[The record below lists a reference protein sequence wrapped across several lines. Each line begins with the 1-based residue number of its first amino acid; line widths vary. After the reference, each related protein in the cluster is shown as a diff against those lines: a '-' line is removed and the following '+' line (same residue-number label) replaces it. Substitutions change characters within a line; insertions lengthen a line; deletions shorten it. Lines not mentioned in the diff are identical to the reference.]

1 MKKLLFLF
9 ILLVSGLTFSQTKNI
24 SETKGSNN
32 QQSRIEDPL
41 IDDPNEGDPIEL
53 EPEGD
58 PITTLSP
65 SIETSEVGNTNGEL
79 SVSGTGGAVYNI
91 PIALPPGINNVAPNI
106 SLNYSSQ
113 SGDGC
118 VGYGWNIGGI
128 SRISRVPSTL
138 YHDGIIDPVDFD
150 NYDRFT
156 LDGQRLILKSGTY
169 GNTGSTYETE
179 NFSNLKISF
188 LANGFQTYFKVEYP
202 DGSIALY
209 GYSNET
215 SSMLSFS
222 EWPITQWKNPQNLS
236 INYKYYNYNNELHI
250 KSIDFGTNTNTG
262 INKIEFTY
270 KTKNKET
277 IYYIDS
283 IEYRKN
289 KVLSSIK
296 VTGNGVAYRNYYLT
310 HDLTSTGYER
320 LKSIQEKTGDNTKS
334 LKPITFSYKVNQSSF
349 SQQLNYNNSGNKFY
363 YDSLDTLL
371 GQGDFD
377 GDGEIEFLTKLSNN
391 NFRRYKTD
399 ENCNIILLS
408 QQTILPYN
416 MEIVGAVSVLNEN
429 LSLSNKNSLGI
440 WHGTEYVSGE
450 WNYFFNVYKFN
461 FSTNSFELDYKK
473 RVLRLFRHYEGD
485 PTQTWEN
492 LRDNGLNK
500 NYSFTGDFNGDKST
514 DLLNIT
520 YRNGVINTQ
529 IVDLDR
535 RLPVDSYYQ
544 AGIINTGNTSYN
556 FSPNTYNG
564 NLTVTGTSEIKVGDY
579 DGDGKL
585 DLYILRGAPYN
596 KIEIYTLVNNVFSL
610 ITSFNYNLP
619 GEIGD
624 KFKKTDHTQGV
635 VKYRFYV
642 NDFNGDGKSDIF
654 LPYLGKILII
664 ENGYFKEELLPNS
677 FVKPA
682 SPYLET
688 YHIGDVNSDGK
699 LDLVIIKPIL
709 ESESTIGYPLI
720 QVGTNITT
728 GNAVYQAIPVS
739 GYNYNYGLSIKLFE
753 QNRFGTS
760 VSWQVYDLSRMFKRE
775 FGGVDTDLT
784 DDNEFNK
791 DRLPLFI
798 REKENYPYKN
808 EFGIMGGDKVAYFNF
823 FRHMNDQTLLTR
835 VDQGNGIVHEITYN
849 NLMNGNGTYTTS
861 TSQETYPYYNL
872 LNGKENKVVSEIK
885 QISSFTKKKLYK
897 YHGAIFDLSGRGI
910 NGFQATTV
918 TNWFNDPLTII
929 STVNKFDFTK
939 NGAIKETFSKVG
951 LIEPNY
957 TLLPSDTF
965 IARSINTY
973 NHEDTGYVNPLLG
986 NKIFKLFKTK
996 TENFNG
1002 QNNTSSLTTVNYN
1015 SYNNPIN
1022 STTVI
1027 KNGGTVEKTTANTF
1041 GYDSVL
1047 TSPYIVDRLNNKVNT
1062 TTLAATGD
1070 AHSSEEQYVYDIN
1083 LLKQNKKRS
1092 TNSGLTSDFI
1102 TENNEY
1108 DVYGNV
1114 IQKKYS
1120 APGMADRVV
1129 NYEYDDATHR
1139 FLVKKVD
1146 PELQQTVYTYNQSTG
1161 LLLTETLPSIAGFP
1175 LKTTYSYDL
1184 WGKLVSVKDY
1194 LNNTLFYSYSNI
1206 SGSQGILKTIMAP
1219 DGSISK
1225 TIYDPFGRILYEGSK
1240 NLNEQ
1245 WSVKSTLYNIYDQP
1259 LKVYKNYLDGNTPEV
1274 WDELQYDVYGRLTQA
1289 NHLKSISSAGKTV
1302 TYTYNGLTTTE
1313 NDGLKIKTTI
1323 NNASGQVISLNDNP
1337 GETITYDYFANGN
1350 LKKAYLNGG
1359 VLEIQQD
1366 AFGRRKTLIDP
1377 SAGTRNYEYNKF
1389 GELTKEE
1396 VVGKGET
1403 EFDLDSNGKLLQKR
1417 IKELGV
1423 LKSRDTY
1430 TYNSNKQLASN
1441 LFEDLANSTQINY
1454 TYTYDNYKRLLL
1466 NSEDAAQYY
1475 FKQELRYDA
1484 FGRTEKQLYH
1494 AKNKA
1499 DNKISDKWIKYEYK
1513 FGNKY
1518 KVYDMINESTQG
1530 IVLWEAKN
1538 VDKDGNVILGNLNNG
1553 ALKVEKTFDIY
1564 GFPTQSKYS
1573 KGLVNLATLDTEF
1586 DPIYGN
1592 LTKRT
1597 SNLFGS
1603 TWTEN
1608 LSYDALDRL
1617 TTWKDHEG
1625 IQNQSYNDNGTIDT
1639 NKIGDYAY
1647 TISNKPFQVS
1657 TVTPVVPSA
1666 IFDYYANREQNI
1678 TYNVNKKPLTIKEL
1692 TAENIDFE
1700 YNGFD
1705 SRSVMYYGG
1714 LQPLKADRPFRKYY
1728 SADGSMEIKRN
1739 VTPGGAVEFY
1749 TYIGGSPY
1757 SSSIVLKSNGTTKEY
1772 LYLLKDYQETINAI
1786 VNQSGTVIEKRQFD
1800 VWGTLIQYANASG
1813 ITTIPTTAN
1822 GLLLDRGYTSHEHL
1836 LGVNIINMN
1845 GRVYDHHLH
1854 KFLQPDNNIQD
1865 FYNTQNYNR
1874 YGYVMNN
1881 PTKYTDESGELWGG
1895 WGYIIGA
1902 LFNAY
1907 SNGYQSSGEYNPFK
1921 WDNIAW
1927 TNAGLGA
1934 ASFAASAGATYYA
1947 DNYIT
1952 NYGNNNVVVDDEVN
1966 NSNNYNDLGVN
1977 SNVQSISNNEN
1988 EIYFNGVKNED
1999 FNIFSSF
2006 DGANNLISSS
2016 FTITGKAIPLNNYMN
2031 ALGQNKFIYNY
2042 NGTQKLW
2049 SMNFHGGRTNI
2060 SSSLLNNAKIETKVL
2075 GNVGY
2080 GLKYGGAALT
2090 IFSFVS
2096 NETQYR
2102 NGYIN
2107 ENQLLK
2113 GRLDNVMGIAFPIA
2127 AIGIVPGNYLGEKYH
2142 EEITDQITNQNS
2154 IIVNVTTYILNFF
2167 GFPASREQQKNG
2179 F

>member
-1 MKKLLFLF
+1 MKKIFLLALLLFTFL
-9 ILLVSGLTFSQTKNI
+9 GFSQRAIITDPDGNP
-24 SETKGSNN
+24 
-32 QQSRIEDPL
+32 IEITPIDP
-41 IDDPNEGDPIEL
+41 DPID
-53 EPEGD
+53 PD

-65 SIETSEVGNTNGEL
+65 PIEIGEVGNTNGEL
-79 SVSGTGGAVYNI
+79 SVSGTGGTMYRI

-106 SLNYSSQ
+106 SLTYNSQ
-113 SGDGC
+113 SGDGYA
-118 VGYGWNIGGI
+118 GYGWNIGGVSKI
-128 SRISRVPSTL
+128 TRIPSTI
-138 YHDGIIDPVDFD
+138 YHDGVVDPVDYD
-150 NYDRFT
+150 ALDRFA
-156 LDGQRLILKSGTY
+156 LDGQRLILKAGIY
-169 GNTGSTYETE
+169 GQVGSTYETE
-179 NFSNLKISF
+179 NYSNLTVSLLGF
-188 LANGFQTYFKVEYP
+188 LGFSYFKVEYS
-202 DGSIALY
+202 DGSFAVFSKS
-209 GYSNET
+209 GNTDYSIEY
-215 SSMLSFS
+215 
-222 EWPITQWKNPQNLS
+222 WKNPQGLT
-236 INYKYYNYNNELHI
+236 IGYEYYPSDFLFEDVRLI
-250 KSIDFGTNTNTG
+250 KSISYGGITSTG

-270 KTKNKET
+270 KNKNRQD
-277 IYYIDS
+277 IYYS
-283 IEYRKN
+283 NTSLTSTERKRN
-289 KVLSSIK
+289 KILSSIK
-296 VTGNGVAYRNYYLT
+296 VTGNGVAFRNYYLT

-320 LKSIQEKTGDNTKS
+320 LKSFQEKTGDNTKS
-334 LKPITFSYKVNQSSF
+334 LKPITFSYKNNQSSF
-349 SQQLNYNNSGNKFY
+349 SQQLSYSNKSQSISKPVSFADLTGDGNVEFLSSSRLQRVEDNYFALTIKDSLSIPIDIKSNVAFLNSNFNISNKYGWSYLNYSNDNSEITIDIYALDEFNNPILEYSKTVNNLIDFHPDINLTNSGYISYGQHRNF
-363 YDSLDTLL
+363 SLY
-371 GQGDFD
+371 GDFN
-377 GDGEIEFLTKLSNN
+377 GDKLSDVFLLKLAYGQIKSQFINLDRRVISDFSFNTGEIS
-391 NFRRYKTD
+391 
-399 ENCNIILLS
+399 
-408 QQTILPYN
+408 
-416 MEIVGAVSVLNEN
+416 VGSA
-429 LSLSNKNSLGI
+429 
-440 WHGTEYVSGE
+440 T
-450 WNYFFNVYKFN
+450 FN
-461 FSTNSFELDYKK
+461 FNSGTLDGSGTSKI
-473 RVLRLFRHYEGD
+473 E
-485 PTQTWEN
+485 
-492 LRDNGLNK
+492 
-500 NYSFTGDFNGDKST
+500 TGDFNGD
-514 DLLNIT
+514 
-520 YRNGVINTQ
+520 
-529 IVDLDR
+529 
-535 RLPVDSYYQ
+535 
-544 AGIINTGNTSYN
+544 
-556 FSPNTYNG
+556 
-564 NLTVTGTSEIKVGDY
+564 
-579 DGDGKL
+579 GKI
-585 DLYILRGAPYN
+585 DIYIFRGHPYN
-596 KIEIYTLVNNVFSL
+596 KIEIYSLVNNQL
-610 ITSFNYNLP
+610 IKIFEQNYSLP
-619 GEIGD
+619 GLIG
-624 KFKKTDHTQGV
+624 
-635 VKYRFYV
+635 
-642 NDFNGDGKSDIF
+642 NDFKQTNISKFPILISDFNSDGKSDI
-654 LPYLGKILII
+654 LLSWEGKILYSNGNGFII
-664 ENGYFKEELLPNS
+664 EILPSTFK
-677 FVKPA
+677 KP
-682 SPYLET
+682 STPYTEKYVSL
-688 YHIGDVNSDGK
+688 DLNNDGK
-699 LDLVIIKPIL
+699 LDILRLKSIYERRQTGTSYTIIYTDSGPVQCCPRPNYSYRSGLELDVYTKQNTALQNWTTNSLQRIFYDQFIAGGNVDPSDDNSFNKINAPLFVRKKGNLDFISEIGIL
-709 ESESTIGYPLI
+709 GDQGISYFNL
-720 QVGTNITT
+720 
-728 GNAVYQAIPVS
+728 
-739 GYNYNYGLSIKLFE
+739 
-753 QNRFGTS
+753 NRFM
-760 VSWQVYDLSRMFKRE
+760 D
-775 FGGVDTDLT
+775 
-784 DDNEFNK
+784 
-791 DRLPLFI
+791 
-798 REKENYPYKN
+798 
-808 EFGIMGGDKVAYFNF
+808 
-823 FRHMNDQTLLTR
+823 DQTLLTS

-849 NLMNGNGTYTTS
+849 NLMNGNGTYTTT
-861 TSQETYPYYNL
+861 TSQEAYPYYNL
-872 LNGKENKVVSEIK
+872 LNGKENKVVSEIR
-885 QISSFTKKKLYK
+885 QISSFTKKKKYK

-910 NGFQATTV
+910 SGFQATTV
-918 TNWFNDPLTII
+918 TNWFNDPSTII

-939 NGAIKETFSKVG
+939 SGAIKETFSKVG

-957 TLLPSDTF
+957 ALLPSDTF

-973 NHEDTGYVNPLLG
+973 NHEDTGYVNPLLS
-986 NKIFKLFKTK
+986 NKVFKLFKTK

-1002 QNNTSSLTTVNYN
+1002 QNNTSSTTTVNYN
-1015 SYNNPIN
+1015 TYNNPIN

-1027 KNGGTVEKTTANTF
+1027 KNGGTIEKTTTNTF
-1041 GYDSVL
+1041 GYDGVL
-1047 TSPYIVDRLNNKVNT
+1047 TTPYIVDRLNNKVST
-1062 TTLAATGD
+1062 STLATGD
-1070 AHSSEEQYVYDIN
+1070 IHSSEEQYVYDIN
-1083 LLKQNKKRS
+1083 LLKQIKKRS

-1108 DVYGNV
+1108 DAYGNV

-1175 LKTTYSYDL
+1175 LITTYTYDS
-1184 WGKLVSVKDY
+1184 WGKVITVKDY
-1194 LNNTLFYSYSNI
+1194 LNNYVSYNYFNI
-1206 SGSQGILKTIMAP
+1206 SGGGILKTSSSS

-1225 TIYDPFGRILYEGSK
+1225 IIYDPLGRTLHEGYK
-1240 NLNEQ
+1240 NLNREYT
-1245 WSVKSTLYNIYDQP
+1245 VKSTEYNIYDQP
-1259 LKVYKNYLDGNTPEV
+1259 VKVHKNYIDGNTPEV

-1302 TYTYNGLTTTE
+1302 TYTYNGLTKTE

-1350 LKKAYLNGG
+1350 LRKTYLNGG

-1377 SAGTRNYEYNKF
+1377 SAGTRNYDYNKF
-1389 GELTKEE
+1389 GELIREE

-1403 EFDLDSNGKLLQKR
+1403 EFDLDDNGKLSQKR

-1423 LKSRDTY
+1423 LKSRETY
-1430 TYNSNKQLASN
+1430 TYNSNKQLETI
-1441 LFEDLANSTQINY
+1441 LFEDLANNTQINY

-1466 NSEDAAQYY
+1466 NSEDATQYY
-1475 FKQELRYDA
+1475 FKQELRYDT

-1494 AKNKA
+1494 AKNKT
-1499 DNKISDKWIKYEYK
+1499 DNKVSDQWVKYEYK

-1538 VDKDGNVILGNLNNG
+1538 VDKDGNVILGDLNNG
-1553 ALKVEKTFDIY
+1553 DFKVEKTFDLY
-1564 GFPTQSKYS
+1564 GFPTQTKYS
-1573 KGLVNLATLDTEF
+1573 KGLINLATLDTEF

-1603 TWTEN
+1603 SWTEY

-1692 TAENIDFE
+1692 TSENIDFE

-1714 LQPLKADRPFRKYY
+1714 LQLLKADRPFRKYY
-1728 SADGSMEIKRN
+1728 AADGSMEIKRN
-1739 VTPGGAVEFY
+1739 ITSGAVEFY

-1800 VWGTLIQYANASG
+1800 VWGTLIQYANTSG

-1865 FYNTQNYNR
+1865 LYNTQNYNR

-1881 PTKYTDESGELWGG
+1881 PTKYTDESGEF
-1895 WGYIIGA
+1895 WGYFIGA
-1902 LFNAY
+1902 LFTVYAQ
-1907 SNGYQSSGEYNPFK
+1907 GYATTGDYNPMN
-1921 WDNIAW
+1921 WGSDTW
-1927 TNAGLGA
+1927 LNAGLGA
-1934 ASFAASAGATYYA
+1934 LSSAASSVATYYA
-1947 DNYIT
+1947 DNYIN
-1952 NYGNNNVVVDDEVN
+1952 NYGNNDMMVDEEVN
-1966 NSNNYNDLGVN
+1966 NFSNYNDLGTN
-1977 SNVQSISNNEN
+1977 SNIQIISNDEN
-1988 EIYFNGVKNED
+1988 EIYFNGVKND
-1999 FNIFSSF
+1999 NFNIFSSF

-2016 FTITGKAIPLNNYMN
+2016 LTITGKAIPLDDYMN

-2049 SMNFHGGRTNI
+2049 NMNFYGGRTNI

-2113 GRLDNVMGIAFPIA
+2113 GRLDNVMGVAFPIA
-2127 AIGIVPGNYLGEKYH
+2127 AIGIIPGNYLGEKYNKQ
-2142 EEITDQITNQNS
+2142 IMDQITNQNS
-2154 IIVNVTTYILNFF
+2154 TIVNIMTNILNFF
-2167 GFPASREQQKNG
+2167 GFPASKEQQKNG

>member
-1 MKKLLFLF
+1 
-9 ILLVSGLTFSQTKNI
+9 
-24 SETKGSNN
+24 
-32 QQSRIEDPL
+32 
-41 IDDPNEGDPIEL
+41 
-53 EPEGD
+53 
-58 PITTLSP
+58 
-65 SIETSEVGNTNGEL
+65 
-79 SVSGTGGAVYNI
+79 
-91 PIALPPGINNVAPNI
+91 
-106 SLNYSSQ
+106 
-113 SGDGC
+113 
-118 VGYGWNIGGI
+118 
-128 SRISRVPSTL
+128 
-138 YHDGIIDPVDFD
+138 
-150 NYDRFT
+150 
-156 LDGQRLILKSGTY
+156 
-169 GNTGSTYETE
+169 
-179 NFSNLKISF
+179 
-188 LANGFQTYFKVEYP
+188 
-202 DGSIALY
+202 
-209 GYSNET
+209 
-215 SSMLSFS
+215 
-222 EWPITQWKNPQNLS
+222 
-236 INYKYYNYNNELHI
+236 
-250 KSIDFGTNTNTG
+250 
-262 INKIEFTY
+262 
-270 KTKNKET
+270 
-277 IYYIDS
+277 
-283 IEYRKN
+283 
-289 KVLSSIK
+289 
-296 VTGNGVAYRNYYLT
+296 
-310 HDLTSTGYER
+310 
-320 LKSIQEKTGDNTKS
+320 
-334 LKPITFSYKVNQSSF
+334 
-349 SQQLNYNNSGNKFY
+349 
-363 YDSLDTLL
+363 
-371 GQGDFD
+371 
-377 GDGEIEFLTKLSNN
+377 
-391 NFRRYKTD
+391 
-399 ENCNIILLS
+399 
-408 QQTILPYN
+408 
-416 MEIVGAVSVLNEN
+416 
-429 LSLSNKNSLGI
+429 
-440 WHGTEYVSGE
+440 
-450 WNYFFNVYKFN
+450 
-461 FSTNSFELDYKK
+461 
-473 RVLRLFRHYEGD
+473 
-485 PTQTWEN
+485 
-492 LRDNGLNK
+492 
-500 NYSFTGDFNGDKST
+500 
-514 DLLNIT
+514 
-520 YRNGVINTQ
+520 
-529 IVDLDR
+529 
-535 RLPVDSYYQ
+535 
-544 AGIINTGNTSYN
+544 
-556 FSPNTYNG
+556 
-564 NLTVTGTSEIKVGDY
+564 
-579 DGDGKL
+579 
-585 DLYILRGAPYN
+585 
-596 KIEIYTLVNNVFSL
+596 
-610 ITSFNYNLP
+610 
-619 GEIGD
+619 
-624 KFKKTDHTQGV
+624 
-635 VKYRFYV
+635 
-642 NDFNGDGKSDIF
+642 
-654 LPYLGKILII
+654 
-664 ENGYFKEELLPNS
+664 
-677 FVKPA
+677 
-682 SPYLET
+682 
-688 YHIGDVNSDGK
+688 
-699 LDLVIIKPIL
+699 
-709 ESESTIGYPLI
+709 
-720 QVGTNITT
+720 
-728 GNAVYQAIPVS
+728 
-739 GYNYNYGLSIKLFE
+739 
-753 QNRFGTS
+753 
-760 VSWQVYDLSRMFKRE
+760 
-775 FGGVDTDLT
+775 
-784 DDNEFNK
+784 
-791 DRLPLFI
+791 
-798 REKENYPYKN
+798 
-808 EFGIMGGDKVAYFNF
+808 
-823 FRHMNDQTLLTR
+823 
-835 VDQGNGIVHEITYN
+835 
-849 NLMNGNGTYTTS
+849 
-861 TSQETYPYYNL
+861 
-872 LNGKENKVVSEIK
+872 
-885 QISSFTKKKLYK
+885 
-897 YHGAIFDLSGRGI
+897 
-910 NGFQATTV
+910 
-918 TNWFNDPLTII
+918 
-929 STVNKFDFTK
+929 
-939 NGAIKETFSKVG
+939 
-951 LIEPNY
+951 
-957 TLLPSDTF
+957 
-965 IARSINTY
+965 
-973 NHEDTGYVNPLLG
+973 
-986 NKIFKLFKTK
+986 
-996 TENFNG
+996 
-1002 QNNTSSLTTVNYN
+1002 
-1015 SYNNPIN
+1015 
-1022 STTVI
+1022 
-1027 KNGGTVEKTTANTF
+1027 
-1041 GYDSVL
+1041 
-1047 TSPYIVDRLNNKVNT
+1047 
-1062 TTLAATGD
+1062 
-1070 AHSSEEQYVYDIN
+1070 
-1083 LLKQNKKRS
+1083 
-1092 TNSGLTSDFI
+1092 
-1102 TENNEY
+1102 
-1108 DVYGNV
+1108 
-1114 IQKKYS
+1114 
-1120 APGMADRVV
+1120 MADRVV
-1129 NYEYDDATHR
+1129 NYEYDAATHR
-1139 FLVKKVD
+1139 FLVKKID

-1175 LKTTYSYDL
+1175 LTTSYSYDL
-1184 WGKLVSVKDY
+1184 WGKVVAVKDY
-1194 LNNTLFYSYSNI
+1194 LNKIVSYSYSNI
-1206 SGSQGILKTIMAP
+1206 IGGGILKTTTGP

-1225 TIYDPFGRILYEGSK
+1225 TIYDPLGRTLHEGYK

-1403 EFDLDSNGKLLQKR
+1403 EFDLDNNGKLLQKT

-1553 ALKVEKTFDIY
+1553 ALKVEKTFDMY

-1647 TISNKPFQVS
+1647 TINNKPFQVS

-1728 SADGSMEIKRN
+1728 SADGSMEIKIN
-1739 VTPGGAVEFY
+1739 ITSATVEFC

-1786 VNQSGTVIEKRQFD
+1786 VNQSDTVIEKRQFD

-1822 GLLLDRGYTSHEHL
+1822 GLMLDRGYTSHEHL

-1952 NYGNNNVVVDDEVN
+1952 NYGNNNVIDGSAE
-1966 NSNNYNDLGVN
+1966 YNDVSNDMHISSNSQITHDVWSEGNQIYGQQNSEYEQNQIKLTGGKYNGLSQSSIQDINDFNGFSLKYRKSSELTHRETYNLFANVLDKRVDMFDKIMGYIDKTGYIPALDLKSLKTDLSKLNPYKLGAQALIEYSKWKVEE
-1977 SNVQSISNNEN
+1977 ISNQNEQIFFN
-1988 EIYFNGVKNED
+1988 YIGLHLNSTNTMKGVFQIYERNGFMLYED
-1999 FNIFSSF
+1999 ITVYYY
-2006 DGANNLISSS
+2006 DVY
-2016 FTITGKAIPLNNYMN
+2016 TGK
-2031 ALGQNKFIYNY
+2031 
-2042 NGTQKLW
+2042 
-2049 SMNFHGGRTNI
+2049 
-2060 SSSLLNNAKIETKVL
+2060 
-2075 GNVGY
+2075 
-2080 GLKYGGAALT
+2080 
-2090 IFSFVS
+2090 
-2096 NETQYR
+2096 
-2102 NGYIN
+2102 
-2107 ENQLLK
+2107 
-2113 GRLDNVMGIAFPIA
+2113 
-2127 AIGIVPGNYLGEKYH
+2127 YLGKV
-2142 EEITDQITNQNS
+2142 D
-2154 IIVNVTTYILNFF
+2154 
-2167 GFPASREQQKNG
+2167 
-2179 F
+2179 

>member
-53 EPEGD
+53 EPEAD

-113 SGDGC
+113 SGDGS
-118 VGYGWNIGGI
+118 VGYCWNIGGI

-277 IYYIDS
+277 VYYIDS

-296 VTGNGVAYRNYYLT
+296 VTGNGVSYRNYYLT

-334 LKPITFSYKVNQSSF
+334 LKPIIFSYKNNQTSF
-349 SQQLNYNNSGNKFY
+349 SQQLNYDSIKYTTIPIPLGVGDLTGEGNNDFISNNFLSRIEENYSITTLKDSLTLNNNITNIIFLENNSKISNK
-363 YDSLDTLL
+363 
-371 GQGDFD
+371 QGWLKYSHTDNYTKIKFD
-377 GDGEIEFLTKLSNN
+377 IYGF
-391 NFRRYKTD
+391 D
-399 ENCNIILLS
+399 ENNDEELKYS
-408 QQTILPYN
+408 KT
-416 MEIVGAVSVLNEN
+416 VD
-429 LSLSNKNSLGI
+429 
-440 WHGTEYVSGE
+440 
-450 WNYFFNVYKFN
+450 NVFGGNTSIQNFN
-461 FSTNSFELDYKK
+461 FS
-473 RVLRLFRHYEGD
+473 
-485 PTQTWEN
+485 
-492 LRDNGLNK
+492 
-500 NYSFTGDFNGDKST
+500 DFNGDKLT
-514 DLLNIT
+514 DLITFKLNTTTGILET
-520 YRNGVINTQ
+520 QFIN
-529 IVDLDR
+529 LDS
-535 RLPVDSYYQ
+535 RLNTDNVFNSGNIFVGHLSY
-544 AGIINTGNTSYN
+544 SDFR
-556 FSPNTYNG
+556 FS
-564 NLTVTGTSEIKVGDY
+564 KGDY
-579 DGDGKL
+579 DGDGKT
-585 DLYILRGAPYN
+585 DLYIFRGSPYN
-596 KIEIYTLVNNVFSL
+596 KIEIYSLVSNLFTK
-610 ITSFNYNLP
+610 IHETSYGSFGNFNEGNKVL
-619 GEIGD
+619 D
-624 KFKKTDHTQGV
+624 V
-635 VKYRFYV
+635 S
-642 NDFNGDGKSDIF
+642 DFNADGKSDIF
-654 LPYLGKILII
+654 LVWEGKILYS
-664 ENGYFKEELLPNS
+664 NGYGFVTETLPLTFK
-677 FVKPA
+677 KPV
-682 SPYLET
+682 SPY
-688 YHIGDVNSDGK
+688 
-699 LDLVIIKPIL
+699 
-709 ESESTIGYPLI
+709 
-720 QVGTNITT
+720 
-728 GNAVYQAIPVS
+728 
-739 GYNYNYGLSIKLFE
+739 
-753 QNRFGTS
+753 
-760 VSWQVYDLSRMFKRE
+760 
-775 FGGVDTDLT
+775 
-784 DDNEFNK
+784 
-791 DRLPLFI
+791 
-798 REKENYPYKN
+798 KENYYVLDVNNDGKMDIIRLKPLYERIQTGTSYTIIWTNNGPVQCCPRARYNHKY
-808 EFGIMGGDKVAYFNF
+808 GIELDIYTKQISPLQSWTHNSYSINDGPNNFYSLRTLLFSRKKSGFDDISELAILGKSGISYFNF
-823 FRHMNDQTLLTR
+823 NRFMDDQTLLTR
-835 VDQGNGIVHEITYN
+835 VDQGNGIVHEISYN
-849 NLMNGNGTYTTS
+849 NLMNDNGTYTST
-861 TSQETYPYYNL
+861 TSQEAYPYYNL
-872 LNGKENKVVSEIK
+872 LNGKENKVVSEIR
-885 QISSFTKKKLYK
+885 QVSSFIKKKIYK

-910 NGFQATTV
+910 SGFQATTV
-918 TNWFNDPLTII
+918 TNWFNDPSTII

-951 LIEPNY
+951 LIESNY

-1047 TSPYIVDRLNNKVNT
+1047 TSPYIVDRLNSKVNT

-1083 LLKQNKKRS
+1083 LLKQIKKRS

-1403 EFDLDSNGKLLQKR
+1403 EFDLDNNGKLLQKR

-1513 FGNKY
+1513 FDNKY

-1553 ALKVEKTFDIY
+1553 ALKVEKTFDIS

-1728 SADGSMEIKRN
+1728 SADGSMEIKRSLA
-1739 VTPGGAVEFY
+1739 GAVEFY

-1813 ITTIPTTAN
+1813 GTTIPTTAN
-1822 GLLLDRGYTSHEHL
+1822 GLMLDRGYTSHEHL

-1881 PTKYTDESGELWGG
+1881 PTKYTDESGEFW
-1895 WGYIIGA
+1895 WVIGA
-1902 LFNAY
+1902 LFNSYAA
-1907 SNGYQSSGEYNPFK
+1907 GYQSSGDFNPFN
-1921 WDNIAW
+1921 WGNTDW
-1927 TNAGLGA
+1927 TNAGLGFASSA
-1934 ASFAASAGATYYA
+1934 ASYGATYYA

-1952 NYGNNNVVVDDEVN
+1952 NYGNNDMMVDEEVN
-1966 NSNNYNDLGVN
+1966 NFSNYNDLGTN
-1977 SNVQSISNNEN
+1977 SNIQTISNDEN
-1988 EIYFNGVKNED
+1988 EIYFNGVKND
-1999 FNIFSSF
+1999 NFNIFSSF

-2016 FTITGKAIPLNNYMN
+2016 LTITGKAIPLDDYMN

-2049 SMNFHGGRTNI
+2049 NMNFYGGRTNI

-2113 GRLDNVMGIAFPIA
+2113 GRLDNVMGVAFPIA
-2127 AIGIVPGNYLGEKYH
+2127 AIGIIPGNYLGEKYNKQ
-2142 EEITDQITNQNS
+2142 IMDQITNQNS
-2154 IIVNVTTYILNFF
+2154 TIVNIMTNILNFF
-2167 GFPASREQQKNG
+2167 GLPASIEQQKNG